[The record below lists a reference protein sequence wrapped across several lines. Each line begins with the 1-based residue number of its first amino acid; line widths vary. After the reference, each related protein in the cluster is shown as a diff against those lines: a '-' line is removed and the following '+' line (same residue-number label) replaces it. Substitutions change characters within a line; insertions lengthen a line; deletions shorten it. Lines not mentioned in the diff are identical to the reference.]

1 MARRP
6 PLHALQ
12 GFAAAVRH
20 GNLSRAADSLHLT
33 VSALSHQMR
42 TLEEHL
48 GHALLVREARGVR
61 PTAEGR
67 RLLER
72 IGPHLDA
79 ISEAL
84 QPFAA
89 RRGNVLTISAT
100 PSMASAWLVPRL
112 GGFLAEHPALEL
124 NLQSSVRL
132 ADFSSADSP
141 DVALRIGRGNW
152 PGVTAEH
159 LFDEWMV
166 PMASPALVERMHA
179 QGDPPLSQ
187 WPLLGDPDGEWMRW
201 FAFAGMD
208 PPAQYVA
215 VLDDSEAHHRAALAG
230 VGVALG
236 RITRTRLLL
245 DAGQLVP
252 LSPLRLKAEYA
263 HYLVHPPRSETL
275 HAFVAFREWLRL
287 QAAEHVAHVAAG
299 TGLPVGSAPGTATRD
314 TPPCPIP

>member
-1 MARRP
+1 MARRSP
-6 PLHALQ
+6 FHALH

-20 GNLSRAADSLHLT
+20 GNLSRAAASLHLT

-48 GHALLVREARGVR
+48 GHPLLVREARGVR
-61 PTAEGR
+61 PTPEGR
-67 RLLER
+67 RLIER

-79 ISEAL
+79 LDEAL
-84 QPFAA
+84 RPFAA

-112 GGFLAEHPALEL
+112 GGFLAEHPELEL

-132 ADFSSADSP
+132 ADFAASDSP
-141 DVALRIGRGNW
+141 DVALRIGRGHW

-159 LFDEWMV
+159 LFDDWMV
-166 PMASPALVERMHA
+166 PMASPALVERMRA
-179 QGDPPLSQ
+179 QGEPPLSR
-187 WPLLGDPDGEWMRW
+187 WPLLGDPDGEWLRW
-201 FAFAGMD
+201 FSLAGLD

-215 VLDDSEAHHRAALAG
+215 VLDDSESHHRAAVAG

-236 RITRTRLLL
+236 RLTRTRLLL

-252 LSPLRLKAEYA
+252 LSPLRLKAGYA
-263 HYLVHPPRSETL
+263 HYLVHPPRSEAL
-275 HAFVAFREWLRL
+275 HGFLAFRDWLRG
-287 QAAEHVAHVAAG
+287 QAAEHAAHVAAS
-299 TGLPVGSAPGTATRD
+299 TALPVGWPPATATRD
-314 TPPCPIP
+314 TAP